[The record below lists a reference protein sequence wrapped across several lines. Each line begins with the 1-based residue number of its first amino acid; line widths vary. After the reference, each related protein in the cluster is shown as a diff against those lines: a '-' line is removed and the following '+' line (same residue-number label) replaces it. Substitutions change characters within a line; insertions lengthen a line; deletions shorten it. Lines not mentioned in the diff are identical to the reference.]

1 MSYVRDFLVLFSVF
15 VRKNVTITE
24 KITFADSVSGIRPP
38 YCSKLAKNQKNDNDV
53 TISRH
58 DINVKFFWRCFVS
71 LFNFRYWSKFHV
83 NIINGSGIITIFVYM
98 GLTRNPEIG
107 NTPVW
112 VLSNIWRLGQVMDT
126 EFGTN
131 VCKRMLLNAV
141 KFQGHSFY
149 RFWVIKGKSAGG
161 EGKINPSST
170 QIWVKTKI
178 WLQNLTW
185 LLFNFISRKSLCFCV
200 ERRRM
205 KIIKRK
211 HRQIVALSIL
221 NCPLI
226 ILSMF
231 RFNKQISKVQQ

>member
-1 MSYVRDFLVLFSVF
+1 M
-15 VRKNVTITE
+15 
-24 KITFADSVSGIRPP
+24 
-38 YCSKLAKNQKNDNDV
+38 
-53 TISRH
+53 
-58 DINVKFFWRCFVS
+58 
-71 LFNFRYWSKFHV
+71 
-83 NIINGSGIITIFVYM
+83 
-98 GLTRNPEIG
+98 TRNPEIG

-131 VCKRMLLNAV
+131 VCKRMLLTAV

-161 EGKINPSST
+161 EGKINSSST

>member
-38 YCSKLAKNQKNDNDV
+38 DCSKLAKNQKNDNDV

-126 EFGTN
+126 MSLIE
-131 VCKRMLLNAV
+131 CYRMLENSRV
-141 KFQGHSFY
+141 TVY
-149 RFWVIKGKSAGG
+149 CFWII
-161 EGKINPSST
+161 EGKPT
-170 QIWVKTKI
+170 LCVCVCVWV
-178 WLQNLTW
+178 
-185 LLFNFISRKSLCFCV
+185 CV
-200 ERRRM
+200 FVCVCVGGGVGE
-205 KIIKRK
+205 
-211 HRQIVALSIL
+211 VEGG
-221 NCPLI
+221 CGG
-226 ILSMF
+226 
-231 RFNKQISKVQQ
+231 